1 MCFWGFGQCF
11 CRRYKI
17 LYVGT
22 EVVLCIYNSSGIRWD
37 QLDLNFCW
45 FKIVCPV
52 LVTVRI
58 TYHVWCMVYF
68 SCFLV
73 HFYFCY
79 RYSNIPFEKIRIN
92 PQSINKPDWK
102 IVTFCNEVE
111 VSGWAECNKK
121 NPIIRQLTAYNPM
134 KKKKYLFTKRT
145 PVIALSQNCQLINR
159 NVEKIELFSRKRTL
173 LREKCHKRYKN
184 IHAWAIKTKKMDASC
199 IFLTFMLLIQMAM
212 ILIMLNPVY
221 DVRKLTQ
228 FITSATKGHRVCY
241 FCTVTSYFVSVVY
254 LGMYIPLQNI
264 HKLIFS
270 KVLNEYEKLILLNR
284 IEKNYIIAGFS
295 LFLVVV
301 MYGVRALLSYSA
313 SLVEITDRQSDT
325 LMVHSD
331 SKLEKKVFGLSEN
344 ILPNL
349 LRVKRSI
356 SYETI
361 LFTNELRE
369 QLKAVIRN
377 VDFPHNRC
385 TLSSILET
393 STVNI

>member
-1 MCFWGFGQCF
+1 
-11 CRRYKI
+11 
-17 LYVGT
+17 
-22 EVVLCIYNSSGIRWD
+22 
-37 QLDLNFCW
+37 
-45 FKIVCPV
+45 
-52 LVTVRI
+52 
-58 TYHVWCMVYF
+58 
-68 SCFLV
+68 
-73 HFYFCY
+73 
-79 RYSNIPFEKIRIN
+79 
-92 PQSINKPDWK
+92 
-102 IVTFCNEVE
+102 
-111 VSGWAECNKK
+111 
-121 NPIIRQLTAYNPM
+121 
-134 KKKKYLFTKRT
+134 
-145 PVIALSQNCQLINR
+145 
-159 NVEKIELFSRKRTL
+159 
-173 LREKCHKRYKN
+173 
-184 IHAWAIKTKKMDASC
+184 MDASC